1 MTWNDDAQ
9 LTLVKP
15 NFQGLAYFN
24 FPFVKRPLD
33 GVAIDILSTKLRTP
47 VQVQLHL
54 TLALEAGY
62 QTGEKPV
69 TAALVETVLSRQL
82 DDLEPTLTRHGY
94 RLKDMVEQF
103 DAKPAE
109 IRALFNNKLEPART
123 AELRDRMLA
132 AGLPI

>member
-1 MTWNDDAQ
+1 MLGGHLPALAGEFEQPVLVDRAFQTRRQADVGIAFK
-9 LTLVKP
+9 LT
-15 NFQGLAYFN
+15 
-24 FPFVKRPLD
+24 PL
-33 GVAIDILSTKLRTP
+33 
-47 VQVQLHL
+47 QVQLHL
-54 TLALEAGY
+54 TLALEVGF

-69 TAALVETVLSRQL
+69 TAELVETVLSGQL

-109 IRALFNNKLEPART
+109 IRALFSNQLEPARA
-123 AELRDRMLA
+123 AELRERILA